1 MPKLVDHAQRR
12 VQIAEAAWRVLM
24 RDGLQ
29 KTTVRS
35 IVAESGLSSGAIR
48 HYFSSQDELL
58 HFVETLVIERVAQR
72 LREVMRD
79 DRLSPLEQAT
89 RLCQELLPLDESR
102 AAELTVSTAMAE
114 RTRLDEAHR
123 AYRREQWEGIRTTTR
138 TAVALLARS
147 VQEEAG
153 AAPQPPAPAL
163 HERLAARLH
172 LILDGLAAQHVLYP
186 GLLAAAEVTAAL
198 EEAIAD
204 IRRELAGSAAR

>member
-1 MPKLVDHAQRR
+1 MPKLVDHTQRR

-72 LREVMRD
+72 LHDVMRD

-89 RLCQELLPLDESR
+89 RLCQELLPLDETR

-114 RTRLDEAHR
+114 RTRLDEGHR
-123 AYRREQWEGIRTTTR
+123 AYRREQWVGIRVTTR

-147 VQEEAG
+147 AHEAG
-153 AAPQPPAPAL
+153 TEVRPPAPAL

-172 LILDGLAAQHVLYP
+172 LILDGLAAQHFLYP
-186 GLLAAAEVTAAL
+186 GLLAADEVTAAL
-198 EEAIAD
+198 DEAIAD
-204 IRRELAGSAAR
+204 VRRELTG